1 MSRSKGK
8 PIVAVVGRPNV
19 GKSTLFNALAGQKIS
34 IVKDTPG
41 ITRDRI
47 YADINWLGRS
57 FTLIDTGGI
66 EPDSKD
72 VILSQMREQAQIAMD
87 MADVILFLTD
97 GKDGLTH
104 ADREVANMLMRTG
117 KKVILV
123 VNKIDNPAKLPE
135 DFYDFYELGLGEPIP
150 ISAANMLNFGDVLDE
165 IVQSFPD
172 DIEEEDEDTIKI
184 AVIGKPNVGKSS
196 LINCLLGENR
206 VIVSPIAGTTR
217 DSIDTPFEK
226 DGDKYILIDTAGI
239 RRKSKV
245 NEDIERYSVVRAVAA
260 IERCDVCLLVI
271 DAAEGITDQ
280 DKKIAGVA
288 HEAGKGIVVVVN
300 KWDLIEK
307 ETNTMRD
314 FKRLI
319 EAEMQFMS
327 YAPSVFISVKDKQ
340 RVFQVIEM
348 AKYVA
353 EKRAMRVPTGQL
365 NSLIADATMMKQP
378 PSDKGRRLKIYYVT
392 QVAVKPPLFSFQI
405 NKRELMHFSYARYL
419 ENKIREGF
427 GFEGTSIK
435 FVFREKGEKEE

>member
-1 MSRSKGK
+1 
-8 PIVAVVGRPNV
+8 
-19 GKSTLFNALAGQKIS
+19 
-34 IVKDTPG
+34 
-41 ITRDRI
+41 
-47 YADINWLGRS
+47 
-57 FTLIDTGGI
+57 
-66 EPDSKD
+66 
-72 VILSQMREQAQIAMD
+72 MD

>member
-1 MSRSKGK
+1 MSK
-8 PIVAVVGRPNV
+8 PIVAIVGRPNV
-19 GKSTLFNALAGQKIS
+19 GKSTFFNKIVGRRIS
-34 IVKDTPG
+34 IVEDTPG
-41 ITRDRI
+41 VTRDRI
-47 YADINWLGRS
+47 YAEAEWNS
-57 FTLIDTGGI
+57 VHFALIDTGGI
-66 EPDSKD
+66 EPSSAD

-117 KKVILV
+117 KRVILM
-123 VNKIDNPAKLPE
+123 VNKIDNPTKLPD
-135 DFYDFYELGLGEPIP
+135 DFYDFYELGLGEPIA

-165 IVQSFPD
+165 IVSSFPD
-172 DIEEEDEDTIKI
+172 ENYDDDDETIKI

-206 VIVSPIAGTTR
+206 VIVSSIAGTTR

-226 DGDKYILIDTAGI
+226 DGEKYILIDTAGI

-245 NEDIERYSVVRAVAA
+245 NEDIERYSVIRAVAA

-271 DAAEGITDQ
+271 DAAEGITEQ

-327 YAPSVFISVKDKQ
+327 YAPSVFISVKDRQ

-365 NSLIADATMMKQP
+365 NSLIADAMMMKQP
-378 PSDKGRRLKIYYVT
+378 PADKGRRLKIYYAT
-392 QVAVKPPLFSFQI
+392 QVSVKPPLFSFQI

-419 ENKIREGF
+419 ENRIREGF

-435 FVFREKGEKEE
+435 FVFREKGDKEE